1 MLALP
6 WHACSMQRNGCA
18 RHNLLPSSH
27 NYSLY
32 LPGQI
37 LHRQAVEF
45 TLLIAKDED
54 VRFEVNASFSALR
67 GLFFLSHCSLN
78 TKVDNIAVPVYL
90 FPASLPEISG
100 KEGTI
105 PPFRADPKAGT
116 SLNH

>member
-1 MLALP
+1 
-6 WHACSMQRNGCA
+6 MQRNGCA

-67 GLFFLSHCSLN
+67 GLFFYH
-78 TKVDNIAVPVYL
+78 TAP
-90 FPASLPEISG
+90 
-100 KEGTI
+100 
-105 PPFRADPKAGT
+105 
-116 SLNH
+116 